1 MDIIKFNIRVYGVM
15 INVRNEVLVSDE
27 IQHGK
32 RFTKFPGGG
41 LEFGEGIK
49 DCLKREFLE
58 ELNQPIEV
66 LDVVYITD
74 YFQISAFD
82 KRHQLISIYYKVKA
96 IQPLQFSTS
105 KNIFD
110 FIEEK
115 EEAQSLRWLDI
126 NSSLEDDMTFPV
138 DKIVLKQIKTAS
150 SF

>member
-126 NSSLEDDMTFPV
+126 NSSLEEDMTFPV

>member
-126 NSSLEDDMTFPV
+126 NSSLEEDMTFPV
-138 DKIVLKQIKTAS
+138 DKIFLKQIKTAS

>member
-1 MDIIKFNIRVYGVM
+1 MDIIKFNIRV
-15 INVRNEVLVSDE
+15 
-27 IQHGK
+27 
-32 RFTKFPGGG
+32 
-41 LEFGEGIK
+41 FGEGIK

-126 NSSLEDDMTFPV
+126 NSSLEEDMTFPV

>member
-82 KRHQLISIYYKVKA
+82 KKHQLISIYYKVKA

-126 NSSLEDDMTFPV
+126 NSSLEEDMTFPV